1 MSASPSRMPAF
12 SVKRSRITWSLRSS
26 SKKASSVPT
35 TSAFS
40 LSRWRTAAR
49 RRMIRSTPSAGRNE

>member
-12 SVKRSRITWSLRSS
+12 SLNRSRMAWSLRSS
-26 SKKASSVPT
+26 SKNASSVPT

-40 LSRWRTAAR
+40 CSRCRTRAR
-49 RRMIRSTPSAGRNE
+49 SRMIRSTPSAGRNE